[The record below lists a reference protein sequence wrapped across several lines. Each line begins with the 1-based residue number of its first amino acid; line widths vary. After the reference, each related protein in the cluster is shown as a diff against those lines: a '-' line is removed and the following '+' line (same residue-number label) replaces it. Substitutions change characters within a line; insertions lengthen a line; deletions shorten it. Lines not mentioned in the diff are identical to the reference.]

1 MQLLMKKQLLNPKE
15 MKPFKFV
22 AIKLHLKKKPLD
34 RLDDIL
40 KITASTLEPYLF
52 KLKDYF

>member
-1 MQLLMKKQLLNPKE
+1 MQLLMKKQLLDQKE
-15 MKPFKFV
+15 MKPFQFF

-34 RLDDIL
+34 RLDGIL

-52 KLKDYF
+52 KLLDYF